1 MGIPRKLLVIA
12 DDSPEWGT
20 ALMFAAFRARNTG
33 AGVVV
38 LRTLE
43 PTRFEHWAGVREE
56 IRRQNMD
63 GAEAAL
69 KPWTERAREAAGIA
83 PEIVLR
89 EGALR
94 TELKDVLGNDHAIK
108 ILVLATDPGP
118 KGPGPLIASL
128 SKKGFLTRL
137 GLPIVVIP
145 GGLGMAELEAL
156 A

>member
-1 MGIPRKLLVIA
+1 
-12 DDSPEWGT
+12 
-20 ALMFAAFRARNTG
+20 MFAAFWARNTE

-43 PTRFEHWAGVREE
+43 PARFEHWAGVREE

-63 GAEAAL
+63 GAESAL
-69 KPWTERAREAAGIA
+69 KPWMEKARDATGIE

-94 TELKDVLGNDHAIK
+94 AELKDVLDNDTTIK

-128 SKKGFLTRL
+128 SKKGFLTQL
-137 GLPIVVIP
+137 NLPIVVIP
-145 GGLGMAELEAL
+145 GGLSTAEVEAL